1 MMQSVYREILPGVRL
16 RVVSTDKFKT
26 SCFSASF
33 VLPLSLE
40 EASLNALIPSVLRRG
55 TKNYPDMTRLT
66 SALDNLFGA
75 RVEPAVRKF
84 GNVQTSGIIC
94 DLINSKCV
102 TDGDKILGDTLS
114 LALEVLLSPCVSGDG
129 FVKEYVESEKENLI
143 DYLNG
148 EINEKLSYAYTEA
161 IAALYNDTGF
171 GVNEDGA
178 VEKIAEI
185 TPKSLYE
192 HYKKVYLY
200 APLELFF
207 CGDATF
213 EEIEACVKPIL
224 AELPR
229 EYDNF
234 TALSKPEKP
243 AEKEICVQLDVQ
255 QANLLIGLYTP
266 TRAGSTDQP
275 AVQVLSTILGGGTAS
290 KLFTHVREEKSL
302 CYYTGAK
309 YDKYLQTVFMYSGVD
324 PKRVEE
330 ARGEMLKQFMAC
342 QDGNITETE
351 LEIAKKAIIDSFKTN
366 GDSAFGLE
374 AYWLS
379 ESVMGL
385 SRELDFRIAR
395 IMAVTIDDVIRAAGQ
410 LANCMTYVLTGKEAP
425 YARKGLPQNS

>member
-1 MMQSVYREILPGVRL
+1 MQSMYREILPGVRL
-16 RVVSTDKFKT
+16 RVINTDKFKT

-33 VLPLSLE
+33 MLPLSLE
-40 EASLNALIPSVLRRG
+40 DASKNALIPSVLRRG
-55 TKNYPDMTRLT
+55 TKKYPNMTRLT
-66 SALDNLFGA
+66 SALDSLYGA

-84 GNVQTSGIIC
+84 GNVQASGIVC

-102 TDGDKILGDTLS
+102 SDGGKILEETLK
-114 LALEVLLSPCVSGDG
+114 LALEVLLDPVVSGDC

-148 EINEKLSYAYTEA
+148 EINEKLSYAYGKA
-161 IAALYNDTGF
+161 IESMYKDSRF
-171 GVNEDGA
+171 GVNEDGT
-178 VEKIAEI
+178 VEKVSEI
-185 TPKSLYE
+185 THKSLYE
-192 HYKKVYLY
+192 YYRKVFLY

-213 EEIEACVKPIL
+213 EEIEACIAPIL
-224 AELPR
+224 AKLPR

-234 TALSKPEKP
+234 VVLDKPSKPFP
-243 AEKEICVQLDVQ
+243 QEICAQFDVQ

-309 YDKYLQTVFMYSGVD
+309 YDKYLQTIFMYSGVD
-324 PKRVEE
+324 PKKTEE
-330 ARGEMLKQFMAC
+330 ARGEMLKQLIAC
-342 QDGNITETE
+342 QEGEITEAE
-351 LEIAKKAIIDSFKTN
+351 LQNAKRCIIDSFKTN
-366 GDSAFGLE
+366 GDSALGLE

-385 SRELDFRIAR
+385 SRELDFRISR
-395 IMAVTIDDVIRAAGQ
+395 IMAVDIDSVIKAAQ
-410 LANCMTYVLTGKEAP
+410 NLSNCITYVLTGKETP